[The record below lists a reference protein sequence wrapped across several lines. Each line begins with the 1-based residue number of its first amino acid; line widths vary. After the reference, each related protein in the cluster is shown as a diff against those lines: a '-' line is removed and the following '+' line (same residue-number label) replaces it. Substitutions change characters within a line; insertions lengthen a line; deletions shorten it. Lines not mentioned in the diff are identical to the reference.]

1 MEVEVTYM
9 QYALLGDLHSDVKN
23 TKAVLKHIEEIAP
36 QAKIIGLGDLYECTI
51 GKRKAAALT
60 KHVSLEEAVVM
71 KKKFTKLL
79 TFPSIIGNQE
89 ERIAMVTGRKEFLQY
104 EEKMIIE
111 NATLMHG
118 HQFEI
123 DEHFHVTFPPY
134 ETPLLFFGHSHRA
147 AIYMNGVRT
156 KITYNQPIY
165 VGDQKYEIN
174 VGAVV
179 ESRDWCLYDSE
190 QMTVM
195 FLQADKK
202 THFAPK

>member
-1 MEVEVTYM
+1 MEMEVTMM
-9 QYALLGDLHSDVKN
+9 QYALLGDLHSDFKN
-23 TKAVLKHIEEIAP
+23 TKAVLKHIQEIAP
-36 QAKIIGLGDLYECTI
+36 HAKIIGLGDLYECII
-51 GKRKAAALT
+51 GKRKAATLT
-60 KHVSLEEAVVM
+60 KHVSLEEAVIM

-89 ERIAMVTGRKEFLQY
+89 ERIAAVTGRKEFLHY
-104 EEKMIIE
+104 EEKIIIE

-123 DEHFHVTFPPY
+123 DEDFHVTFPPY
-134 ETPLLFFGHSHRA
+134 ETQLLFFGHSHRA
-147 AIYMNGVRT
+147 AIYINGVRT
-156 KITYNQPIY
+156 KIEYNKPIY

-190 QMTVM
+190 EMTVT
-195 FLQADKK
+195 FLQAAKNDSG
-202 THFAPK
+202 A

>member
-1 MEVEVTYM
+1 MEMEVTYM

-23 TKAVLKHIEEIAP
+23 TKAVLKHIEKIAP
-36 QAKIIGLGDLYECTI
+36 HAKIIGLGDLYECII

-89 ERIAMVTGRKEFLQY
+89 ERIAMVTGRKEFLNY
-104 EEKMIIE
+104 AEKMMIE

-123 DEHFHVTFPPY
+123 DDHFHITFPPY
-134 ETPLLFFGHSHRA
+134 DTPLLFFGHSHRA
-147 AIYMNGVRT
+147 AMYINGVRT

-190 QMTVM
+190 QMTVT
-195 FLQADKK
+195 FLQAVRKNDSS
-202 THFAPK
+202 A

>member
-1 MEVEVTYM
+1 MEMEVTYM
-9 QYALLGDLHSDVKN
+9 QYALLGDLHSDVKS

-36 QAKIIGLGDLYECTI
+36 HAKIIGLGDLYECI
-51 GKRKAAALT
+51 ISKRKAAALT
-60 KHVSLEEAVVM
+60 KHVSLEEAVIM

-104 EEKMIIE
+104 EEKMMIE

-147 AIYMNGVRT
+147 AIYINGVRT

-190 QMTVM
+190 QMTVT
-195 FLQADKK
+195 FLQAEQKNDSS
-202 THFAPK
+202 A

>member
-1 MEVEVTYM
+1 M
-9 QYALLGDLHSDVKN
+9 QQALLGDLHSDVKA
-23 TKAVLKHIEEIAP
+23 TKAVLKHIKEIAP
-36 QAKIIGLGDLYECTI
+36 HAKIIGLGDLYECLI
-51 GKRKAAALT
+51 GKRKAATLT
-60 KHVSLEEAVVM
+60 KHIPLEEAVIL
-71 KKKFTKLL
+71 KKKFVSLL

-104 EEKMIIE
+104 EEKIIIE

-123 DEHFHVTFPPY
+123 DDHFHVTFPSY

-156 KITYNQPIY
+156 KVPYNHPIY

-190 QMTVM
+190 QMTVT
-195 FLQADKK
+195 FLQAVKK
-202 THFAPK
+202 HISR

>member
-1 MEVEVTYM
+1 MEMEVTYM

-23 TKAVLKHIEEIAP
+23 TKAVLRHIEEIAP
-36 QAKIIGLGDLYECTI
+36 HAKIIGLGDLYECII

-60 KHVSLEEAVVM
+60 KHVPLEEAVVM

-89 ERIAMVTGRKEFLQY
+89 ERIAMVTGRKEFLHY

-134 ETPLLFFGHSHRA
+134 DTPLLFFGHSHRA
-147 AIYMNGVRT
+147 AIYINGVRT

-190 QMTVM
+190 QMTVT
-195 FLQADKK
+195 FLQATRKNDSS
-202 THFAPK
+202 A